1 MMKMKLEQV
10 VEAIEAAS
18 EGSRSY
24 YDTETGKTVWVSDDP
39 YSGEVDTE
47 LAEMIEY
54 APPGRFLRFPTKYEI
69 HDYSIMES
77 FVGSLPA
84 GAAREDLADAIR
96 GRGAFRRFKQ
106 SIRYHGME
114 QSWYDYLENAYRDIA
129 IRWCQDNDMELEE
142 AAPPEQLQR
151 IARMEKLLNEANAAV
166 SAMDQAIE
174 DYRAAQE
181 KIHQL
186 RRYYEGGQWMEDFKA
201 DEDKKL
207 PSFMARGVL
216 AEDAIYD
223 LLTDQ
228 VRLREELQALVKEL
242 EQ

>member
-114 QSWYDYLENAYRDIA
+114 QSWYDYRGNACRDIA
-129 IRWCQDNDMELEE
+129 IRWCRESDMELEG
-142 AAPPEQLQR
+142 AASPEQLQR
-151 IARMEKLLNEANAAV
+151 IAHMETLLSEANDAV
-166 SAMDQAIE
+166 SAMDRAIE
-174 DYRAAQE
+174 GYRAARE
-181 KIHQL
+181 KISQL
-186 RRYYEGGQWMEDFKA
+186 RSYYESGQWMEDRKA

-207 PSFMARGVL
+207 PPAMPRGVL
-216 AEDAIYD
+216 SEDAIYD
-223 LLTDQ
+223 LLTDV
-228 VRLREELQALVKEL
+228 VRLRQTFQTLAEEQK
-242 EQ
+242 Q